1 MTTIR
6 PSHPIRRDTDGYKD
20 EEKTEETPEASPAAS
35 LHRAGSTFGHDHPLT
50 DQTNYLTPLKAVLAF
65 TALGTATLLA
75 VIDSSI
81 VANAVASITEDLGRG
96 DLSAWVG
103 ASYLITM
110 AGFCCVAGRLG
121 DIFGALLIFIQC
133 CDIRPSWI
141 HLCLSI
147 KGRKLMTIAAI
158 IEFTL
163 ASLACALVRSTF

>member
-1 MTTIR
+1 MATIR
-6 PSHPIRRDTDGYKD
+6 PSHPPRRDTDGYKD
-20 EEKTEETPEASPAAS
+20 EEKAEESPEASPAAS
-35 LHRAGSTFGHDHPLT
+35 LHRASHQHHGYGHEHPLT

-81 VANAVASITEDLGRG
+81 VANAVAAITEDLGRG

-121 DIFGALLIFIQC
+121 DIFGALLT
-133 CDIRPSWI
+133 S
-141 HLCLSI
+141 
-147 KGRKLMTIAAI
+147 AAA
-158 IEFTL
+158 TL
-163 ASLACALVRSTF
+163 DLH